1 MSILVEKKFKDER
14 RIAYSVID
22 KLKSEAATLESNDPN
37 HKDGVKFLISK
48 KRYDAIIETEFD
60 YRCAKHMNRDSI
72 REFINNKLKKL

>member
-22 KLKSEAATLESNDPN
+22 KIKSEATALSSGNPK

-48 KRYDAIIETEFD
+48 KRYDAIILI
-60 YRCAKHMNRDSI
+60 S
-72 REFINNKLKKL
+72 LKRFFLNII